1 MKGVKQHRGYTIVEV
16 MIVLAVSGVMFVI
29 AASFVSGKQAKT
41 AFTQGVNTM
50 AANLQSSIEDVIDG
64 HYSDVPVGCTVSA
77 SSPRYLT
84 FTAAGSGQGTNQ
96 GCVFLGQLFHFNV
109 TQPGAPDPLNIYE
122 VFSLAGAKTNPLGG
136 PSTALNQSALT
147 TVTAQ
152 SGNINTDFT
161 KHETIPQ
168 GLDIEGVLIDGTHHD
183 VYNLGFVQGYSLTAS
198 ATDATAYT
206 SGAQTISMIS
216 NLNATGSLTS
226 SQLATAADGAGP
238 PSQVNESRVSPI
250 KTVVICVTDGTRH
263 ANITIGD
270 NGNQLKAIPQLGS
283 VVSC

>member
-1 MKGVKQHRGYTIVEV
+1 MEV

-64 HYSDVPVGCTVSA
+64 RYSDVPIGCTVSA

-84 FTAAGSGQGTNQ
+84 FAAGRPTPGLSQD
-96 GCVFLGQLFHFNV
+96 CVFLGQLYHFNV
-109 TQPGAPDPLNIYE
+109 TQAGAPDPLNIYE
-122 VFSLAGAKTNPLGG
+122 VFSLAGSKTNPSGG
-136 PSTALNQSALT
+136 PSTVLGQSAMT

-152 SGNINTDFT
+152 TGTVDTDFT
-161 KHETIPQ
+161 KHELIPQ
-168 GLDIEGVLIDGTHHD
+168 GLDVEGVLIDGAHHD
-183 VYNLGFVQGYSLTAS
+183 VYNFGFVQGYGLTAS

-216 NLNATGSLTS
+216 NLHAKGSLTS
-226 SQLATAADGAGP
+226 DQMATAAGGSGL
-238 PSQVNESRVSPI
+238 PSQLNESLVTAI
-250 KTVVICVTDGTRH
+250 KTVVICITDGTRH

-283 VVSC
+283 VMSC